1 MDNLESKLYNALRE
15 LGQQAINF
23 IQASMEKNGINDK
36 TGTNT
41 LINSNLYNDLVFEA
55 NPDNELVLILIN
67 NYYVYVEGGRSVGA
81 KWPPVNVIA
90 DWAARKGL
98 PTNNGFIFLVC
109 RSIVEKGISPRPF
122 MGEAMDML
130 EAYYET
136 WADNVFEEIMSGII
150 GFFS

>member
-41 LINSNLYNDLVFEA
+41 LINSNLYNELAFEA

-67 NYYVYVEGGRSVGA
+67 NYTD
-81 KWPPVNVIA
+81 K
-90 DWAARKGL
+90 
-98 PTNNGFIFLVC
+98 
-109 RSIVEKGISPRPF
+109 
-122 MGEAMDML
+122 
-130 EAYYET
+130 
-136 WADNVFEEIMSGII
+136 
-150 GFFS
+150 